1 VVQTLCQF
9 KIDTHYPLLTGQKLR
24 FHAVLTRA
32 PMRIR
37 RQIRAG
43 YLPFLRTAI
52 AGRRY
57 RNGGT
62 DITQRTELER
72 KKV

>member
-1 VVQTLCQF
+1 MVQTLCQF
-9 KIDTHYPLLTGQKLR
+9 KTDMYYPLLTGQKLQFR
-24 FHAVLTRA
+24 AALTRA
-32 PMRIR
+32 PMRVR
-37 RQIRAG
+37 RQISAG

-52 AGRRY
+52 AERRY
-57 RNGGT
+57 RSGGT